1 MFNLTQQLYI
11 EGFLSHGKP
20 YLASHPELGVP
31 LGIFNTSDEPDHASR
46 IKSIKKLG
54 PKGSKLSLK
63 LAKKLGIKNP
73 LPSFQVVLQKTGGGD
88 IEVTEDS
95 FNRAVREYNNTHGLN
110 KGRSSDWPKY
120 RWCSR
125 QSGECF
131 K

>member
-110 KGRSSDWPKY
+110 KGTK
-120 RWCSR
+120 
-125 QSGECF
+125 
-131 K
+131 